1 MLFQTSPEHEEL
13 RAKIR
18 TFAEE
23 EIKPIA
29 FMLDQQNE
37 FPGDAIRKLGE
48 MGWMGIPFPKEYGGA
63 GLDALSY
70 AIAVEELSR
79 VDGGAGVILSAH
91 VSLGSWPIF
100 AFGTEEQK
108 QKYLA
113 PLARGEKIG
122 AFGLTEPNAGSD
134 AGGVQTTAVEDG
146 DEWVIN
152 GTKCFISNGPIAGIY
167 TVLASTNKK
176 AGAMGL
182 TAFIVERDRPG
193 VSIGKEEDKMGMR
206 LSCTSEVIFDNVRI
220 PKDHM
225 LGRKNRGFKII
236 LETLDHSRAGVGAFG
251 VGIGQRCV
259 EEAAKYA
266 KQRKQFGVSVS
277 TFQSVQNMLA
287 DMEIHVQ
294 AARQAYLHAAEL
306 MDAGLPFTM
315 EAAIAKTIGTDT
327 GMKCAVDG
335 VQVMGGYGYMKDYP
349 MEKLMRD
356 AKILQI
362 YEGTNQIQR
371 SVVAG
376 QLLKKYH

>member
-1 MLFQTSPEHEEL
+1 MQ
-13 RAKIR
+13 
-18 TFAEE
+18 TFAIAE
-23 EIKPIA
+23 EIARGDIGIGTTLIA
-29 FMLDQQNE
+29 NCLASY
-37 FPGDAIRKLGE
+37 PVL
-48 MGWMGIPFPKEYGGA
+48 
-63 GLDALSY
+63 LS
-70 AIAVEELSR
+70 
-79 VDGGAGVILSAH
+79 
-91 VSLGSWPIF
+91 
-100 AFGTEEQK
+100 GTPEQK
-108 QKYLA
+108 KLWFETMVEKKYA
-113 PLARGEKIG
+113 
-122 AFGLTEPNAGSD
+122 AFCLTEPNAGSRCGRRAD
-134 AGGVQTTAVEDG
+134 HRRRRRRN
-146 DEWVIN
+146 EWVIN
-152 GTKCFISNGPIAGIY
+152 GTKKFDTSDGPIAGIY

-287 DMEIHVQ
+287 DMEIQVQ
-294 AARQAYLHAAEL
+294 ASRQAYLHAAEL
-306 MDAGLPFTM
+306 MDAGLPFTA

-335 VQVMGGYGYMKDYP
+335 VQIMGGYGYMKDYP

-362 YEGTNQIQR
+362 YRGHSTR
-371 SVVAG
+371 SSALSLPVSC
-376 QLLKKYH
+376 